1 MNMANKIV
9 IANWKMNP
17 KTIGEAK
24 KILLGIHK
32 GLATMSGIDVY
43 ICPPVVFLPELST
56 ASKGKK
62 NFSFGVQDVFYEET
76 GAYTGQMSPDMV
88 KAYKATLTI
97 LGHSERRELGETNEI
112 VTRKVRHALAKGMT
126 VVLCVG
132 ERERTDEGD
141 YFTFI
146 RDELEAVLSGMKR
159 ADLKKIIIAY
169 EPIWAI
175 GKRAEEALDV
185 PALYEMVLFIRKIL
199 TEHFGRAPAQ
209 KVPILY
215 GASVKADNAGEFVVE
230 GGVNGLLVGSAS
242 LDSKQFISISK
253 AVVTKK

>member
-1 MNMANKIV
+1 MSNIIL

-17 KTIGEAK
+17 KTSVEAK
-24 KILLGIHK
+24 KIF
-32 GLATMSGIDVY
+32 SGIQKDSAKMNGVDVC
-43 ICPPVVFLPELST
+43 ICSPTIFLPELSKLLK
-56 ASKGKK
+56 SKKISLGA
-62 NFSFGVQDVFYEET
+62 QDVFYEGT
-76 GAYTGQMSPDMV
+76 GAFTGQTSPEMV
-88 KAYKATLTI
+88 KPFKVTHTI
-97 LGHSERRELGETNEI
+97 LGHSERRELGESNEF
-112 VTRKVRHALAKGMT
+112 VARKVHHALNKGMT

-159 ADLKKIIIAY
+159 TEIKKIMIAY

-185 PALYEMVLFIRKIL
+185 PSLYEMVLFIRKIL

-215 GASVKADNAGEFVVE
+215 GGSVKADNAELFVKE

-242 LDSKQFISISK
+242 LNPKEFIGISK
-253 AVVTKK
+253 AIVTKK